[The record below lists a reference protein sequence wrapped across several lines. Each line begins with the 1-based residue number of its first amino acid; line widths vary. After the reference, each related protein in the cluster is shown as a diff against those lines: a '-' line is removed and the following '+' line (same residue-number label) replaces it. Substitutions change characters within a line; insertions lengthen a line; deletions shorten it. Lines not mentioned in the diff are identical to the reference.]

1 MIFKVL
7 LVITLVVLVAGLAF
21 RLQTIARKQRF
32 FEKDQD
38 TWAKK
43 IFFLDPLG
51 FLSNTLFQAR
61 LLKADKLRWLA
72 HALVISGFMYLGVVH
87 ALDDLTSGLF
97 SGYQPGVEPFR
108 FLRNL
113 AGVSVIV
120 GCFMF
125 LLRRLKKSRIHQ
137 DRINQ
142 ARINKDRGFWFR
154 GVASI
159 LLILGLVGSGFL
171 LEAARIMSEPRF
183 DEMVEDYSGVDDE
196 AELAP
201 LKLLWAQN
209 YHVVFSKDLLAED
222 PEQGESM
229 NEEYCLDCHQIP
241 DTAFVSTPMAKMAK
255 VVGPWL
261 ARARVDNILY
271 WFHYG
276 IALVLLGFLPFS
288 RMFHLLAVPLA
299 SFRKRTTGDQVKNE
313 MGFFDVFTLSAC
325 TNCGLCSEVCSVTP
339 NFQVTGNPETLPHV
353 KIDAVNTMAGKGL
366 WNIKTVSRLRSGNDD
381 CTLCGRCADVCP
393 SGIDLVRLWGAAD
406 TLLANLGCPDNYT
419 QALDASFDLWTKNGT
434 LPGDLGGSLSPGL
447 ADQVEAFENCVQ
459 CTICTN
465 GCPVVAHDLN
475 QNDIGPHQVMNLLRL
490 GKKQMATGS
499 RMVWHCLTCYYCQEL
514 CPQGIRVADIL
525 LELRE
530 GGHKTADRIKM
541 SHLTIQVSDK

>member
-1 MIFKVL
+1 MIFKIL
-7 LVITLVVLVAGLAF
+7 LATTLVVTAAGLSF

-32 FEKDQD
+32 FEKDKD

-43 IFFLDPLG
+43 IFTLNPMG
-51 FLSNTLFQAR
+51 FLSNTLFQTK
-61 LLKADKLRWLA
+61 LLKASKLRWLA
-72 HALVISGFMYLGVVH
+72 HFLVISGFTYLVVVH

-97 SGYQPGVEPFR
+97 GGYQPGVNPFR

-113 AGVSVIV
+113 AGVSVAA

-125 LLRRLKKSRIHQ
+125 LIRRLKNPRIGQNRTNQ
-137 DRINQ
+137 D
-142 ARINKDRGFWFR
+142 KGFWFR
-154 GVASI
+154 GMVSI

-171 LEAARIMSEPRF
+171 VEAARIMSEPKF
-183 DEMVEDYSGVDDE
+183 DEMVEDYSGLEDE

-201 LKLLWAQN
+201 LKILWAQN
-209 YHVVFSKDLLAED
+209 YHVVFSGDIQAQAED
-222 PEQGESM
+222 QAQGESM
-229 NEEYCLDCHQIP
+229 NQEYCLDCHQIP

-255 VVGPWL
+255 AVGPWL
-261 ARARVDNILY
+261 VQARVDNILY
-271 WFHYG
+271 WFHYC

-299 SFRKRTTGDQVKNE
+299 SFQRRTRDLAKKE

-325 TNCGLCSEVCSVTP
+325 TNCGLCSEVCSVYP

-353 KIDAVNTMAGKGL
+353 KIDAVKTMAGKGL
-366 WNIKTVSRLRSGNDD
+366 WNTKTVSRLRSGNDD
-381 CTLCGRCADVCP
+381 CTLCGRCADICP
-393 SGIDLVRLWGAAD
+393 SGIDLVRLWGASD
-406 TLLANLGCPDNYT
+406 NLLANLGCPDNYT
-419 QALDASFDLWTKNGT
+419 QALDASFDLWTQNGP
-434 LPGDLGGSLSPGL
+434 LPGDLGGSTAPGL

-465 GCPVVAHDLN
+465 GCPVVAHDLT